1 MRSPTRSVLFTLALA
16 LPLAL
21 AQPSDA
27 APKKRAPAAVQ
38 KKAVPVV
45 VLPSATVSALAR
57 WAVDTGDAQGR
68 PFVIVDKEAARVFA
82 YDAEGAA
89 IGSAP
94 ALLGVARGDHSVPGV
109 GDRELSDIP
118 PQDRTTPAGRFVAS
132 YGPAAGGGQVLWVD
146 YGAAISLHPL
156 APMSPKERRPQRLRS
171 ATPLDN
177 RITFGCINVPKA
189 FYDRVVRPAF
199 KDTTGVVY
207 ILPDTLD
214 LAEVFPAFA
223 AEAALY
229 APESPLDEAPP
240 GDEAHIA
247 AAH

>member
-1 MRSPTRSVLFTLALA
+1 MRSLTRSVLFTLAMALA
-16 LPLAL
+16 LPQAV
-21 AQPSDA
+21 DA
-27 APKKRAPAAVQ
+27 APRKRPAPARAAAV
-38 KKAVPVV
+38 VP
-45 VLPSATVSALAR
+45 PSPTVAALAR
-57 WAVDTGDAQGR
+57 WAVGSGDAQGL

-82 YDAEGAA
+82 YDARGAPM
-89 IGSAP
+89 GQAP
-94 ALLGVARGDHSVPGV
+94 ALLGVARGDHSAPGV

-118 PQDRTTPAGRFVAS
+118 PEDRTTPAGRFVAS

-156 APMSPKERRPQRLRS
+156 APMSPKERRPQRLAS

-189 FYDRVVRPAF
+189 FYDKVVRPAF
-199 KDTTGVVY
+199 KGSPGDGKGVVY
-207 ILPDTLD
+207 VLPDTLD

-223 AEAALY
+223 AQASQEL
-229 APESPLDEAPP
+229 P
-240 GDEAHIA
+240 GDEARIA